1 MAPTTSYVCACAQ
14 YCWGGKNTT
23 RLLGQSQGAGQESL
37 GINDLEASD
46 VQHMS
51 KDLGLM
57 ETEQGT
63 HLGEQHGESREQ
75 DSVIGDTLG
84 KFILIN
90 GHEIEHNHSE
100 DANELRDENVP
111 DDSFIRP
118 ELEIKLSGG
127 GDDLHEGS
135 PGFSRA

>member
-1 MAPTTSYVCACAQ
+1 
-14 YCWGGKNTT
+14 
-23 RLLGQSQGAGQESL
+23 
-37 GINDLEASD
+37 
-46 VQHMS
+46 MS

-127 GDDLHEGS
+127 GDDLREGS
-135 PGFSRA
+135 PGSPEHEIEQHDPRSLMDLEAENRENQHENDSQDDLNIQEDFDEGESDSEEWGH